1 MLLIHPNK
9 SGETMHVLG
18 ATQFL
23 VTLAISAA
31 STFLVSRILFLLL
44 RRQAMGIR
52 KVAVVNGASFVI
64 CYVLLVIWC
73 STSAKIYWFAGH
85 VAFAPQALLYIY
97 DLLHWSDEDV
107 EADDVAEFDS

>member
-1 MLLIHPNK
+1 MEISEGNI
-9 SGETMHVLG
+9 MHVLG

-23 VTLAISAA
+23 VTLAICVA
-31 STFLVSRILFLLL
+31 STFLVSRVLFLLL
-44 RRQAMGIR
+44 RQQAMGIH

-107 EADDVAEFDS
+107 EADEARELDS